1 MLRNK
6 DIKNL
11 SELGKT
17 FVSEHKKSNFFTNL
31 VDVLKIGKFHSIFR
45 FAKPDGIP
53 PVALIKILI
62 ILPFIGQK
70 NVYGFVNSYWDKKA
84 EFGKDAYYRLK
95 NNPKINWRGFLLGIV
110 REALHTLKRNGYG
123 FEKGRIKAF
132 IFDDTTIE
140 KTGKFIEGVSKVWN
154 HVKGKSVLG
163 YQLLVMG
170 LYDGT
175 MFIPIN
181 FSFHREKGNN
191 KKYKFGLKP
200 KHYRKQY
207 KKKREKN
214 SFGAERK
221 TEIDISKIAS
231 VVKMLKYT
239 VKKGI
244 TADYVLTDSWFTCW
258 EIVKTSA
265 ENGLKFIGMYSTVK
279 TLFSF
284 RNSKHTY
291 REIRK
296 LNRKHIKRSRRFNL
310 YYIRTVVQWNGQT
323 IVLYSIRQGKRGNW
337 KTIISTDLK
346 LNFNQTIE
354 VYQIRWTIEVFFKES
369 KQMLELG
376 KSQSNDFDAQ
386 IADTTIAMIRYIF
399 LALRNRIDKYESIG
413 QLFENTKAC
422 IVELSLQE
430 RLIELLMA
438 IIKVVVELFE
448 DVDEEKLFKKIINDE
463 KAFAK
468 IRPLIFP
475 SEESLLKSA

>member
-1 MLRNK
+1 
-6 DIKNL
+6 
-11 SELGKT
+11 
-17 FVSEHKKSNFFTNL
+17 
-31 VDVLKIGKFHSIFR
+31 
-45 FAKPDGIP
+45 
-53 PVALIKILI
+53 
-62 ILPFIGQK
+62 
-70 NVYGFVNSYWDKKA
+70 
-84 EFGKDAYYRLK
+84 
-95 NNPKINWRGFLLGIV
+95 
-110 REALHTLKRNGYG
+110 
-123 FEKGRIKAF
+123 
-132 IFDDTTIE
+132 
-140 KTGKFIEGVSKVWN
+140 
-154 HVKGKSVLG
+154 
-163 YQLLVMG
+163 
-170 LYDGT
+170 
-175 MFIPIN
+175 
-181 FSFHREKGNN
+181 
-191 KKYKFGLKP
+191 
-200 KHYRKQY
+200 
-207 KKKREKN
+207 
-214 SFGAERK
+214 
-221 TEIDISKIAS
+221 
-231 VVKMLKYT
+231 MLKYA

-265 ENGLKFIGMYSTVK
+265 ENGLKFIGMYSTVT

-413 QLFENTKAC
+413 QLFENTKVC

-430 RLIELLMA
+430 RLIALLMA

-463 KAFAK
+463 KVFAK